1 MFSAE
6 ETVALVPLE
15 ARAHAA
21 GPAVGEGRA
30 ILIRVAPSITNRF
43 TNLQSAII
51 MLMKKE
57 MNASNTYDRTVL
69 YMVKK

>member
-21 GPAVGEGRA
+21 GPAVGEGGA

-51 MLMKKE
+51 MLM
-57 MNASNTYDRTVL
+57 
-69 YMVKK
+69 